1 MKSLHDFLPATLHRG
16 YFNTVVPSRVPRPEQ
31 AEIRHSQFLLIIPV
45 YFFIP
50 DKKKPPCLTCVTNP
64 EMTLLP
70 YRDEEGCWGQCTVS
84 KPCGDELTAL
94 SRGDWGCQAA
104 AAPFRQLVASQTCS
118 QACGHCRTPTG
129 FYQLWLT
136 SLASGSCLFI
146 YKARHIREQ
155 PPRENRPTHPLAQRS
170 HLAVIVICDFIASPS
185 LPSQLGSPGREF
197 YFFGTA

>member
-70 YRDEEGCWGQCTVS
+70 YRDEEGCWGQCTKCPNPVGMS
-84 KPCGDELTAL
+84 SQPCPEEIGAARLQQLLSDSSWHHRPAPKPVDTAEL
-94 SRGDWGCQAA
+94 
-104 AAPFRQLVASQTCS
+104 P
-118 QACGHCRTPTG
+118 
-129 FYQLWLT
+129 
-136 SLASGSCLFI
+136 LAFISSGSHPWHLVHASLFI
-146 YKARHIREQ
+146 KPGI
-155 PPRENRPTHPLAQRS
+155 S
-170 HLAVIVICDFIASPS
+170 GSS
-185 LPSQLGSPGREF
+185 LPGKTGQLIPLLKE
-197 YFFGTA
+197 AI